1 MTSISDF
8 MAYAEYAMWNNRVPK
23 EQREAVIR
31 SLYNLF
37 DMYTPDQMTE
47 MLNEDL
53 QKYGDS

>member
-1 MTSISDF
+1 MTSNSDF
-8 MAYAEYAMWNNRVPK
+8 MTYAEYAMWNNRVPK